1 MYFRKTL
8 HAQQENVDQGTLQ
21 ITVRSEADNR
31 PVENALVRISYTCD
45 PNSVIEEVR
54 TDSSGN
60 TPVLQLKTPP
70 LEYSLNATEEARLKL
85 RISIRRKL
93 QAQKSFRLSS
103 PNSLYF

>member
-31 PVENALVRISYTCD
+31 PVENALVRISYTGD

-54 TDSSGN
+54 NALYFDSSAGSWASRHKQC
-60 TPVLQLKTPP
+60 VAVIGGHKFYQ
-70 LEYSLNATEEARLKL
+70 
-85 RISIRRKL
+85 
-93 QAQKSFRLSS
+93 
-103 PNSLYF
+103 